1 MKIFNQI
8 TILFIF
14 ALLPHLSNAQVTSV
28 AEQIV
33 KAEVKQAAKAGIK
46 QFVKTEVKQEA
57 KQVAKQEAKQFAKQ
71 EAKQFAKQ
79 EAKQV
84 AKQEAKQVAKQ
95 EAKQIV
101 KQEVKLAAKTEVKQ
115 VAKQEEKQLLQH
127 GTEQTIKEKSLS
139 EDLAKSKFSSFR
151 NNVKTAVTRVRIS
164 TDNQYIK
171 ASEYENFLL
180 NPNNKEK
187 IANLTFGA
195 EKDAGILRK
204 NMKIVMG
211 DSYKYAEQGGN
222 AAHHIVGGGEA
233 SAPAR
238 KILERYG
245 IDINDPRN
253 GIFLP
258 MSPENILKGT
268 NHPGRHQDEYFYE
281 VNRRLEEAKS
291 KDHCLEI
298 LDVLKEKLYNG
309 KMALQ
314 DDLKANTILNSF
326 NN

>member
-1 MKIFNQI
+1 M
-8 TILFIF
+8 
-14 ALLPHLSNAQVTSV
+14 
-28 AEQIV
+28 
-33 KAEVKQAAKAGIK
+33 
-46 QFVKTEVKQEA
+46 
-57 KQVAKQEAKQFAKQ
+57 
-71 EAKQFAKQ
+71 
-79 EAKQV
+79 
-84 AKQEAKQVAKQ
+84 
-95 EAKQIV
+95 
-101 KQEVKLAAKTEVKQ
+101 
-115 VAKQEEKQLLQH
+115 
-127 GTEQTIKEKSLS
+127 
-139 EDLAKSKFSSFR
+139 
-151 NNVKTAVTRVRIS
+151 
-164 TDNQYIK
+164 
-171 ASEYENFLL
+171 
-180 NPNNKEK
+180 
-187 IANLTFGA
+187 TFGA